1 MKARARAAEETGE
14 RILDAAM
21 NAFST
26 GLFDEVTLD
35 SIAEAAGVS
44 VQTVIRRFG
53 SKEDLFAT
61 IAERESD
68 RIVADREPDPSG
80 PATMSSAI
88 HALVGHYETDGR
100 TVLNL
105 LKQEDRFPL
114 IAEAMSRGRR
124 EHREWVER
132 HCAVVLENTTGVE
145 RRLRLEA
152 AIAATDLYLW
162 KLLRLDRGLTQR
174 EVEKT
179 MLMMLD
185 GLRGTRGER
194 G

>member
-1 MKARARAAEETGE
+1 MKARARAAAETGE
-14 RILDAAM
+14 RILEAAKT
-21 NAFST
+21 AFST

-35 SIAEAAGVS
+35 AIAEAAGVS

-53 SKEDLFAT
+53 SKEDLFAA
-61 IAERESD
+61 IAERESQ
-68 RIVADREPDPSG
+68 RIVAEREPDPSG

-88 HALVGHYETDGR
+88 HALVTHYESDGR

-105 LKQEDRFPL
+105 LRQEDRFPL
-114 IAEAMSRGRR
+114 IAESMTRGRE
-124 EHREWVER
+124 EHEEWVTR
-132 HCAVVLENTTGVE
+132 HCAPVLENTTGDE

-162 KLLRLDRGLTQR
+162 KLLRLDRSLTQR
-174 EVEKT
+174 EVERT

-185 GLRGTRGER
+185 GLNETNGDRE
-194 G
+194 